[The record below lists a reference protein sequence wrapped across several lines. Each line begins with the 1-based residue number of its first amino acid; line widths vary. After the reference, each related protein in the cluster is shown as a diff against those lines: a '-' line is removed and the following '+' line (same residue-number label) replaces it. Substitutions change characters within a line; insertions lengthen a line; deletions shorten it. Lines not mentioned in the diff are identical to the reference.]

1 MTKQEKLTYLTNA
14 VDDIIISG
22 EFYEEE
28 VLEDLGSIE
37 HMRDERFDQIYQ
49 IQEATG
55 LPISDD
61 PIRYDVDEWMLFEVF
76 VSDIEY
82 TRQPSE
88 IAEDV
93 YDTLAEESSD
103 AQSFENLSD
112 EEFDEF
118 YHENDQGR
126 QAVYEALWNEYN
138 SNRFKYIIDAKID
151 KDDVIEYVKEEF
163 PEWYAEVTS
172 QQ

>member
-1 MTKQEKLTYLTNA
+1 MTKQEKLTYLANA
-14 VDDIIISG
+14 IDDVIISG
-22 EFYEEE
+22 VFYEEE

-37 HMRDERFDQIYQ
+37 HMRDERFDQIYEM
-49 IQEATG
+49 QEATG

-61 PIRYDVDEWMLFEVF
+61 PIHYDVDEWMLFEVF

-93 YDTLAEESSD
+93 YDTLAEESGD

-126 QAVYEALWNEYN
+126 QAVYKALWNEYN
-138 SNRFKYIIDAKID
+138 SNRFKYIIDSKID

>member
-37 HMRDERFDQIYQ
+37 HMRDERFDQIYEM
-49 IQEATG
+49 QEATG

-88 IAEDV
+88 IAEDA
-93 YDTLAEESSD
+93 YDILAEESGD
-103 AQSFENLSD
+103 PQSFENLSD

-126 QAVYEALWNEYN
+126 QAVYKALWNEYN
-138 SNRFKYIIDAKID
+138 SNRFKYIIDSKID